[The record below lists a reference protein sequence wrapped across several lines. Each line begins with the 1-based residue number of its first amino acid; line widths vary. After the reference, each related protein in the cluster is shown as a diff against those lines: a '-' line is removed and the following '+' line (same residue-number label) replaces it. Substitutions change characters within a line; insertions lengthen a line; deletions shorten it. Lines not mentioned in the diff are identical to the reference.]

1 MDPKVQD
8 VIAAFADGEPVTA
21 EELRASLA
29 SEDGRDYLIDLL
41 AIRGLIRPCGA
52 EDIARGSGPAD
63 EADAAASMS
72 APRSPRLVWA
82 AAAAALVAVSTLAG
96 FSAGRMTQADVAPD
110 APTITVLAAPPPAFL
125 IDVPAPTR
133 VIQLKH
139 GQDWNEQSGGN

>member
-21 EELRASLA
+21 EEVRSSLA
-29 SEDGRDYLIDLL
+29 SEDGREYLIDLL

-52 EDIARGSGPAD
+52 DDTARASGPFSD
-63 EADAAASMS
+63 TGIEASVS
-72 APRSPRLVWA
+72 APRVPRLVWA

-96 FSAGRMTQADVAPD
+96 FSAGRMTQAPAAPG
-110 APTITVLAAPPPAFL
+110 APTITVLAAPPPAFS